1 MTNVS
6 LVGLPYILDLNLKKD
21 LEKKAYSVKPSPINI
36 KLKSKQ
42 IMKNKHTNTRK
53 VSPGPV
59 AQKVLM
65 LDKKS
70 QSYNNS
76 SFLSVLK
83 QNKRKNSISIDNKS
97 LTKASSKLSNQH
109 SKNSVDEKP
118 PKLAETMSSRLEKT
132 IVNDIK
138 LSMNSF
144 QNTINLIK

>member
-1 MTNVS
+1 MINVS
-6 LVGLPYILDLNLKKD
+6 LAGLPYILDLNLKKD

-109 SKNSVDEKP
+109 SKNSVDERP
-118 PKLAETMSSRLEKT
+118 SKLSETMSSRLEKT